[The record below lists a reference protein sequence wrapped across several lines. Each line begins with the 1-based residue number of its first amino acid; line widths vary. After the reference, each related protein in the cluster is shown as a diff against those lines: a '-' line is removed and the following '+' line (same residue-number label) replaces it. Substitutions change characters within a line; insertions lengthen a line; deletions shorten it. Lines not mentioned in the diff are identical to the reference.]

1 MNSTMRD
8 TLRDTLDVLL
18 AADLDTAD
26 RDAVAG
32 YVKRSHELRSWLD
45 SFQVRCVRRTNE
57 LAEQGRSE
65 PVDSL
70 ITHAGSQSSRES
82 RQARQRAMVC
92 DLFALFEAALAAGE
106 IAA

>member
-8 TLRDTLDVLL
+8 TMRDTLDVLL

-26 RDAVAG
+26 HDTVAG

-45 SFQVRCVRRTNE
+45 SFQVRCVRRASE
-57 LAEQGRSE
+57 LAGQGRSE

-70 ITHAGSQSSRES
+70 ITHHGSQS
-82 RQARQRAMVC
+82 
-92 DLFALFEAALAAGE
+92 LAGRVV
-106 IAA
+106 